1 MGLTDSLFQ
10 IATHVIDTLGYIGV
24 CVLMTMESMVFPVPS
39 EAVMPFAGYLIA
51 DGRMTWPGVLVAS
64 TLGSIIGSLLSYA
77 IGYYGGRPFLLRY
90 GKWFLLSPKDLDFT
104 EKFFNK
110 HGVWAIF
117 VARFIPLVRH
127 LISVP
132 AGLAKMSLLPFLI
145 CTTLGASAWN
155 MFLAWVGFQLQKNWE
170 VVHQYSHPIDKVVA
184 VILLLLGVWFVYSHI
199 KPLLTKN
206 GFEK

>member
-1 MGLTDSLFQ
+1 MGLTDWLFQ
-10 IATHVIDTLGYIGV
+10 TATHIIDTLGYGGV
-24 CVLMTMESMVFPVPS
+24 WLLMTMESMVFPVPS

-51 DGRMTWPGVLVAS
+51 DGHMTWPGVLVAS
-64 TLGSIIGSLLSYA
+64 TLGSITGSLLSYA
-77 IGYYGGRPFLLRY
+77 IGYYGGRPFLMRY
-90 GKWFLLSPKDLDFT
+90 GKWFLLSPRDLDFT

-145 CTTLGASAWN
+145 CTALGASAWN
-155 MFLAWVGFQLQKNWE
+155 MFLTWAGFQLQKNWE
-170 VVHQYSHPIDKVVA
+170 VVHQYSQPIDKVVA
-184 VILLLLGVWFVYSHI
+184 VILLLVGVWFVYSHI
-199 KPLLTKN
+199 KPLLTK
-206 GFEK
+206 K